1 MNDSFQI
8 EDELSCQLKGNEKS
22 NFQHIKKRDGET
34 PTFNSSA
41 IPELVLYNSA
51 NNSIQ
56 SNLGTIKDTHE
67 GNLNDEIRLFRK
79 VIHHNS
85 KNSKFRPCNPSPA
98 LLQQNS
104 DKTKATKGCSLKN
117 KRVHRRTKSEETS
130 NNALSSNPKQQKM
143 SRLKVR
149 TDKSAITLGLIVIL
163 FIFTH
168 CYRMAMKIYEVA
180 LPSLNT
186 TEHFKVCFVLRRYTI
201 HYFYSKVKVL

>member
-1 MNDSFQI
+1 MIFQT
-8 EDELSCQLKGNEKS
+8 EDGPSCQLEGNEKS
-22 NFQHIKKRDGET
+22 NFQHIKQRDGEI
-34 PTFNSSA
+34 PPFNSSG
-41 IPELVLYNSA
+41 ISELELHNSL
-51 NNSIQ
+51 NHSIQ
-56 SNLGTIKDTHE
+56 SNFGNTKEKHE
-67 GNLNDEIRLFRK
+67 GNLNDEIRLLRK

-85 KNSKFRPCNPSPA
+85 TNSKFRPCNTSPA

-104 DKTKATKGCSLKN
+104 DKTKATKRYSLKD
-117 KRVHRRTKSEETS
+117 KKVHRRTKSGETR
-130 NNALSSNPKQQKM
+130 NKDLSSNPKQQQL

-149 TDKSAITLGLIVIL
+149 TEKSAITLGLIVVL

-201 HYFYSKVKVL
+201 DYI

>member
-1 MNDSFQI
+1 MIFLQI
-8 EDELSCQLKGNEKS
+8 QDEPSCQLEGNEKS
-22 NFQHIKKRDGET
+22 NFQRIKKRDSET
-34 PTFNSSA
+34 PPFNSSA
-41 IPELVLYNSA
+41 IPELVLYNPS

-56 SNLGTIKDTHE
+56 SNLEILKDKHE
-67 GNLNDEIRLFRK
+67 GNLNDEIRLLRK

-85 KNSKFRPCNPSPA
+85 KNSKFRLCNPSPV

-104 DKTKATKGCSLKN
+104 DKTKATKRCSLKD
-117 KRVHRRTKSEETS
+117 KTVHRRTKSEETS
-130 NNALSSNPKQQKM
+130 NKALSSNPKQQKM

-149 TDKSAITLGLIVIL
+149 TDRSAITLGLIVVL

-186 TEHFKVCFVLRRYTI
+186 TEHFKVCFVLRRYTN
-201 HYFYSKVKVL
+201 HYF